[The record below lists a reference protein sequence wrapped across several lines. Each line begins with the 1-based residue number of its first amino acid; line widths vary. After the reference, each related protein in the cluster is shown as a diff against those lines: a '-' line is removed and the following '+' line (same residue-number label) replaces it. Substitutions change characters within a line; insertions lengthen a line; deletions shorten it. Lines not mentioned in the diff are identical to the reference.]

1 MQLKRYQILI
11 VTLLLLLGLAA
22 CERSAS
28 QAPTGAT
35 ATSSGSFPLPG
46 TPGSGDV
53 MDQLQNAATQTIMAK
68 DASEA
73 TATPEPTAVEQGQG
87 TEPTATTAPTQ
98 APTSQ
103 EQQSAAPQANY
114 PTATPGTPSSYTLQ
128 RGEHPY
134 CIARRFNVNP
144 DELLRQSGLSRG
156 STFYAGM
163 QLSIPKTGNK
173 FPANRSLKSHPTNY
187 TVVSGDTIYS
197 IACAFGDADPNAII
211 AANNLQAPYKL
222 SAGQSLYIP

>member
-11 VTLLLLLGLAA
+11 VTLLLLFGLAA

-28 QAPTGAT
+28 QAPTGPT
-35 ATSSGSFPLPG
+35 ATTSGSFPLPG

-53 MDQLQNAATQTIMAK
+53 MDQLQNAATQTIIAK

-73 TATPEPTAVEQGQG
+73 TATPEPTTVEQASQ
-87 TEPTATTAPTQ
+87 PTATTAPAQPTAGETQ
-98 APTSQ
+98 
-103 EQQSAAPQANY
+103 EAAPQANF
-114 PTATPGTPSSYTLQ
+114 PTATPGIPSSYTLQ

-163 QLSIPKTGNK
+163 QLTIPKTGNT
-173 FPANRSLKSHPTNY
+173 FPANRSLRAHPTNY
-187 TVVSGDTIYS
+187 TVASGDTIYS

-211 AANNLQAPYKL
+211 AANNLQSPYNL

>member
-28 QAPTGAT
+28 QGPTNPT

-53 MDQLQNAATQTIMAK
+53 MDQLQNAATQTIIAK

-73 TATPEPTAVEQGQG
+73 TATLEPTAAEQVV
-87 TEPTATTAPTQ
+87 EPTATAAPTEVP
-98 APTSQ
+98 AGET
-103 EQQSAAPQANY
+103 QQTAPQANF
-114 PTATPGTPSSYTLQ
+114 PTATPGTPSTYTLQ

-163 QLSIPKTGNK
+163 QLNIPRSGS
-173 FPANRSLKSHPTNY
+173 FPANRSLKAHPTNY
-187 TVVSGDTIYS
+187 TVASGDSIYS

-211 AANNLQAPYKL
+211 AANNLQAPYNL
-222 SAGQSLYIP
+222 SVGQSLYIP